1 MQSGFY
7 DHYTPLKSCL
17 QTSSVSYYV
26 PYLMP
31 EPHNLV
37 SPLSSLSSTLL
48 GFIFP
53 KERFDYFSP
62 FLKNDKRFPLSIGKK
77 VQISKYGCFPKPFTP
92 HPNPGHWFRLS
103 AMSCLFPS
111 APWIFI
117 ASVAFFCPGLQ
128 ECSFPQCLSFEILLI
143 LKNQLYCHFSKLLQ
157 MLSGR
162 INHSFPFVHL
172 TFCSPNE

>member
-92 HPNPGHWFRLS
+92 HPNPGHWFCLS

-117 ASVAFFCPGLQ
+117 ASVAFFVLAYKNVLSLSVFLLKSS
-128 ECSFPQCLSFEILLI
+128 SFLRTSSTVTFQSSFRCCQAELI
-143 LKNQLYCHFSKLLQ
+143 T
-157 MLSGR
+157 
-162 INHSFPFVHL
+162 HSPLF
-172 TFCSPNE
+172 T